1 MALDRNIQSII
12 ELSGNKKIRIASK
25 SLRSVPIMQKIL
37 AANDRFQGIMC
48 FSPRETLFLIEQG
61 FNDLLLGYPAYD
73 ERALYEIS
81 LLTKKGFI
89 ITCMVDC
96 EEHIVYL
103 EKLLRNLKD
112 VFVFVWILI

>member
-1 MALDRNIQSII
+1 MIDFKVLCAFHL
-12 ELSGNKKIRIASK
+12 E
-25 SLRSVPIMQKIL
+25 
-37 AANDRFQGIMC
+37 RFY
-48 FSPRETLFLIEQG
+48 FLIEQG

-73 ERALYEIS
+73 ERALCEIS

-103 EKLLRNLKD
+103 EKKLLRNLKD

>member
-1 MALDRNIQSII
+1 MIDFKVLCAFHLEI
-12 ELSGNKKIRIASK
+12 
-25 SLRSVPIMQKIL
+25 
-37 AANDRFQGIMC
+37 
-48 FSPRETLFLIEQG
+48 LFLIEQG

-73 ERALYEIS
+73 ERALYDIS
-81 LLTKKGFI
+81 LLTKEGFI

-103 EKLLRNLKD
+103 ETLLSNLKD

>member
-1 MALDRNIQSII
+1 MIDFKVSCVFHLGSF
-12 ELSGNKKIRIASK
+12 
-25 SLRSVPIMQKIL
+25 V
-37 AANDRFQGIMC
+37 
-48 FSPRETLFLIEQG
+48 LIEQG

-73 ERALYEIS
+73 DRALHEIS
-81 LLTKKGFI
+81 LLTKQGLI

-112 VFVFVWILI
+112 VFVFA

>member
-1 MALDRNIQSII
+1 MIDFKVLCAFHL
-12 ELSGNKKIRIASK
+12 E
-25 SLRSVPIMQKIL
+25 
-37 AANDRFQGIMC
+37 RFY
-48 FSPRETLFLIEQG
+48 FLIEQG

-103 EKLLRNLKD
+103 ESIAEKSKGCFRVCLDIDMSSRFFQFHFGVQRSPVKK
-112 VFVFVWILI
+112 